1 VALGVQWTHVINVN
15 GNTLNLS
22 VNGNKTSYSI
32 PTSFDSYDQYFKAG
46 DYNQSSSSSTTN
58 GAKVKFYSLTIS

>member
-1 VALGVQWTHVINVN
+1 
-15 GNTLNLS
+15 

-32 PTSFDSYDQYFKAG
+32 PASFDSYDQYFKAG
-46 DYNQSSSSSTTN
+46 DYNQSSSSSTTK